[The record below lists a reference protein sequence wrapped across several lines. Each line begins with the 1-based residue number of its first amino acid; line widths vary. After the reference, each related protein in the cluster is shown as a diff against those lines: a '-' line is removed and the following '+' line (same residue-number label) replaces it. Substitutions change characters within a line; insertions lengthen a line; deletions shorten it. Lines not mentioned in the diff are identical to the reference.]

1 MEAREEMSPDGG
13 KAMSWEDAKSLI
25 SDVQE
30 LFACTDVCPRKTH
43 DDVFL
48 PPLADD
54 VFPPLL
60 PTNFKDLGT
69 IEDILRVQ
77 QEIKQA
83 LLSREHD
90 ARTIIRGE
98 WGKGIH
104 SYGDSYFSS

>member
-54 VFPPLL
+54 VFPPCCQ
-60 PTNFKDLGT
+60 PT
-69 IEDILRVQ
+69 LRIW
-77 QEIKQA
+77 EP
-83 LLSREHD
+83 SR
-90 ARTIIRGE
+90 T
-98 WGKGIH
+98 
-104 SYGDSYFSS
+104 S